1 LGIEM
6 MQIILAVLDVV
17 LKRLHQSVDVYGI
30 LLLNITGLTV
40 TICGRVV
47 SLIATF
53 IAEYI
58 IGGALCIL
66 CIRICIIIIGVV

>member
-1 LGIEM
+1 VQVLGIEM

-40 TICGRVV
+40 TTCSTVVGVV
-47 SLIATF
+47 S
-53 IAEYI
+53 E
-58 IGGALCIL
+58 
-66 CIRICIIIIGVV
+66 